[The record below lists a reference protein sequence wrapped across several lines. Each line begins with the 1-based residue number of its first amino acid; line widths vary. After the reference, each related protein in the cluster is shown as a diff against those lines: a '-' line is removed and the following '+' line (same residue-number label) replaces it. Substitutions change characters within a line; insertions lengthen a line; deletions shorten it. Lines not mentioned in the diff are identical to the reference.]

1 MGVSYFCKNYMK
13 NFKLL
18 FLFLVILFV
27 STEAAPKGGRGG
39 GGRGRGGGRRGGG
52 YGGGGG
58 GDGDFGELPTWLII
72 LIFVLATI
80 FLTSCIMCC
89 INYCEDEDDKD
100 NSNLQRIHENRVPN
114 EYDQRDQYWL
124 HPTAPS
130 LEPQVNSAQ
139 ISNSSHLP
147 YALNPI
153 QTSQSSNLY
162 SDQPYF

>member
-52 YGGGGG
+52 YYGGGG
-58 GDGDFGELPTWLII
+58 GDFGELPTWLII
-72 LIFVLATI
+72 LIFVIATI
-80 FLTSCIMCC
+80 FLTTCIMCC
-89 INYCEDEDDKD
+89 INYCEDEDDGD

-114 EYDQRDQYWL
+114 E
-124 HPTAPS
+124 
-130 LEPQVNSAQ
+130 
-139 ISNSSHLP
+139 
-147 YALNPI
+147 
-153 QTSQSSNLY
+153 
-162 SDQPYF
+162 

>member
-1 MGVSYFCKNYMK
+1 MK

-39 GGRGRGGGRRGGG
+39 GGSRGGGRRGGG
-52 YGGGGG
+52 YYGGGGG

-72 LIFVLATI
+72 LIFVFATI
-80 FLTSCIMCC
+80 FLTTCLYKC
-89 INYCEDEDDKD
+89 INYCADNDEE
-100 NSNLQRIHENRVPN
+100 NSNLQSVHENRVPN
-114 EYDQRDQYWL
+114 ENDQRNQYWL

-130 LEPQVNSAQ
+130 LEPQVDSAQ
-139 ISNSSHLP
+139 ISNSAHLP

-162 SDQPYF
+162 SDQPYVVHNSHTTRY

>member
-52 YGGGGG
+52 YYGGGGG
-58 GDGDFGELPTWLII
+58 GGGGDFGELPTWLII
-72 LIFVLATI
+72 LIFVIATI
-80 FLTSCIMCC
+80 FLTTCIMCC
-89 INYCEDEDDKD
+89 INYCEDEDD
-100 NSNLQRIHENRVPN
+100 E
-114 EYDQRDQYWL
+114 RDQYWL

-130 LEPQVNSAQ
+130 LEPQLNSAQ

-162 SDQPYF
+162 SDQPYNSHTSRY